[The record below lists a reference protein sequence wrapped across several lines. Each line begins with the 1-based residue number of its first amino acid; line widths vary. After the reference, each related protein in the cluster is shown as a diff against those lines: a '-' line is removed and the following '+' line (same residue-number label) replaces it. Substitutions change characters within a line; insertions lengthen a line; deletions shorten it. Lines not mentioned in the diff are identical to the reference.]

1 MLLYLAFNMIGV
13 IECTD
18 QETHNI
24 VNVEFHDKSLRRG
37 YHFNDSFRYTLAS
50 LGPRG
55 ALYACPPEKG
65 TTSAGQVHYRPYDTW
80 ASSPEWSVELN
91 KGEVPVAICAGGAQY
106 KKHSD
111 DGDDEDL
118 NDGEEDVRRGPKDA
132 GGAGYAIV
140 ALSNGR
146 IHIWL
151 GTGIHMY
158 SMAVGGEVV
167 AMAASAEWLF
177 IVYREGGTS
186 LDGASHIS
194 FSLLLVS
201 ARLLNG
207 LFLPHHLQSRAIC
220 RMSEFPVH
228 PHDAR
233 LIRYHQRRCP
243 RASE

>member
-1 MLLYLAFNMIGV
+1 MIGV
-13 IECTD
+13 VECTD

-65 TTSAGQVHYRPYDTW
+65 TSSAGQIHYRPYDTW

-91 KGEVPVAICAGGAQY
+91 KGEVPVAVCAGGAQY
-106 KKHSD
+106 RKRSD
-111 DGDDEDL
+111 DGDDEE
-118 NDGEEDVRRGPKDA
+118 DGEEDLRRGPKDA

-151 GTGIHMY
+151 GTGILMY
-158 SMAVGGEVV
+158 MMAVGGEVV

-177 IVYREGGTS
+177 VVYREGGTS
-186 LDGASHIS
+186 LDGECS
-194 FSLLLVS
+194 FFLTR
-201 ARLLNG
+201 ARL
-207 LFLPHHLQSRAIC
+207 
-220 RMSEFPVH
+220 
-228 PHDAR
+228 
-233 LIRYHQRRCP
+233 
-243 RASE
+243 

>member
-1 MLLYLAFNMIGV
+1 MIGV

-65 TTSAGQVHYRPYDTW
+65 TSNTAQMHYRPYDTW
-80 ASSPEWSVELN
+80 ASSPEWSVELG
-91 KGEVPVAICAGGAQY
+91 KGEVPVAVCAGGAKYQ
-106 KKHSD
+106 KND
-111 DGDDEDL
+111 DGDDDGMGEDDE
-118 NDGEEDVRRGPKDA
+118 DGAIRRGPKDA
-132 GGAGYAIV
+132 GGAGYAVV

-158 SMAVGGEVV
+158 TMAVGGEVV
-167 AMAASAEWLF
+167 AMSASAEWLF
-177 IVYREGGTS
+177 IIYREGGTS
-186 LDGASHIS
+186 LDGTALILLAIS
-194 FSLLLVS
+194 
-201 ARLLNG
+201 
-207 LFLPHHLQSRAIC
+207 
-220 RMSEFPVH
+220 PVH
-228 PHDAR
+228 
-233 LIRYHQRRCP
+233 
-243 RASE
+243 